1 MVDIH
6 NYKIKLERTLAK
18 IKISEI
24 SEQNKKDIFDFHNSC
39 FSEGIGPAKIQ
50 RYVFDLGKIAKLL
63 KKDSKVKKKSDRCLF
78 AKQYQSN

>member
-39 FSEGIGPAKIQ
+39 FSVALVKGSDLQ
-50 RYVFDLGKIAKLL
+50 RYRDMSLI
-63 KKDSKVKKKSDRCLF
+63 
-78 AKQYQSN
+78 

>member
-24 SEQNKKDIFDFHNSC
+24 SEQNKKDIFDFHN
-39 FSEGIGPAKIQ
+39 
-50 RYVFDLGKIAKLL
+50 LM
-63 KKDSKVKKKSDRCLF
+63 LF
-78 AKQYQSN
+78 QAFLNVWS